1 MNLQPKKYLKS
12 FYWRDYLYIL
22 VGLILYA
29 VGLTAF
35 LIPNKV
41 VTGGL
46 GGVSLLIKYSTGIPI
61 FVSYFTINLLLLVLA
76 WFYLGKKYVFKTLF
90 STIALSVILG
100 FAENNLEPF
109 MQLGNM
115 SIMVGAVICG
125 IGLGMVLA
133 SNSSTGGID
142 IIAAIVTRFHYV
154 SMGRVLMYVDIF
166 IILSSWFL
174 FQSVEKIIIGFII
187 SIVLYYAVDMVIN
200 GTRQSVQF
208 FIFSDKYQEIASHVV
223 SELGRSCSV
232 IDGVGWY
239 TQQPQKIVMLM
250 VRRNE
255 STSVF
260 RLVQRIDKKAF
271 ITQSNVTGVYGKGFE
286 PMLGNK

>member
-1 MNLQPKKYLKS
+1 MNLQKKYLKP
-12 FYWRDYLYIL
+12 FYWRDYAYIL

-133 SNSSTGGID
+133 SNSSTGGTD
-142 IIAAIVTRFHYV
+142 IIAAIVTKYRYV

-166 IILSSWFL
+166 IILSS
-174 FQSVEKIIIGFII
+174 
-187 SIVLYYAVDMVIN
+187 
-200 GTRQSVQF
+200 
-208 FIFSDKYQEIASHVV
+208 
-223 SELGRSCSV
+223 
-232 IDGVGWY
+232 
-239 TQQPQKIVMLM
+239 
-250 VRRNE
+250 
-255 STSVF
+255 
-260 RLVQRIDKKAF
+260 
-271 ITQSNVTGVYGKGFE
+271 
-286 PMLGNK
+286 